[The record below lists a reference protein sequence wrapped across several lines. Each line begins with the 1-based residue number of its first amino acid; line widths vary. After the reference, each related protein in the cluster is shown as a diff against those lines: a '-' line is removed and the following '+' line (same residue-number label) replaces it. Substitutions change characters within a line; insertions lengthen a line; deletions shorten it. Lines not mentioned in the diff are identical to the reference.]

1 MNDLINEAFERV
13 DDILGN
19 CQALTYNAIRK
30 NDFSSIELICCIKDA
45 RKAMTEFE
53 NTLRAERDRI
63 REKEEAREKEYKII
77 IDAFDSKASQNVQP
91 LIDYAEKEKI
101 LVYPEDLEDFARG
114 WEAAKEHY
122 KIQ

>member
-30 NDFSSIELICCIKDA
+30 NDFSSIELICWIKDA

>member
-30 NDFSSIELICCIKDA
+30 NDFSSIELICYIKDA